1 MLSSPNNLKIEYL
14 FPNMEIVCFKL
25 KPVLVSSYNMTKSE
39 TYGQKINMQFTLRHD
54 AGYSLDILQ

>member
-1 MLSSPNNLKIEYL
+1 MFVSNLSL
-14 FPNMEIVCFKL
+14 FF
-25 KPVLVSSYNMTKSE
+25 VSSYNMTKSE